1 MKITRLIWLILPGL
15 ITILLA
21 GGQDGSPQQKWYYA
35 KQAMVQ
41 EDYDTALRLYLQVLT
56 HCKKTGDI
64 SGEVNSLEALAI
76 VYKKQHQYRIAKR
89 YCRKSLQTG
98 APTFRAY
105 YLLAQIAYDDGRN
118 FDEARRHCQEGLR
131 RFAGNSDLQHYL
143 EFLQREDAARS
154 TAKVR
159 KTVSRSHTQQ
169 ALSAEERKVVDEM
182 NLARKAPR
190 DYARHLEALRP
201 LYQGEL
207 LKLPGQVPER
217 THEGVKALDE
227 AIAYLKSAP
236 ARPPLK
242 IADGMSRAARDH
254 AHDQGKSGK
263 TGHIGG
269 DESRPYERLERYGN
283 WEGLSGENI
292 AYGDDTA
299 RMIVI
304 KLIID
309 DGVPSRGQRDNIF
322 SPEFQVC
329 GVAIGPH
336 PVYRTM
342 CVITYASGYS
352 EE

>member
-15 ITILLA
+15 ITVLLA
-21 GGQDGSPQQKWYYA
+21 GGQDGSPQQKWHYA
-35 KQAMVQ
+35 KQAMAQ

-56 HCKKTGDI
+56 HCRKTGDL

-76 VYKKQHQYRIAKR
+76 VYKKQQQYRIAKR

-105 YLLAQIAYDDGRN
+105 YLLAQIAYEDERN
-118 FDEARRHCQEGLR
+118 FDEALRHCQEGLR
-131 RFAGNSDLQHYL
+131 KFRNNGDLLNYL
-143 EFLQREDAARS
+143 AFLKREEATENPS
-154 TAKVR
+154 KVR

-169 ALSAEERKVVDEM
+169 ALSEEERRVVEEM
-182 NLARKAPR
+182 NLARKDPGA
-190 DYARHLEALRP
+190 YARHLEALRP
-201 LYQGEL
+201 LYHGEL

-217 THEGVKALDE
+217 THEGVRALDE
-227 AIAYLKSAP
+227 AVAYLKSARP
-236 ARPPLK
+236 LPPLK
-242 IADGMSRAARDH
+242 IADGMSQAARDH
-254 AHDQGKSGK
+254 VNDQSRSGK

-309 DGVPSRGQRDNIF
+309 DGVPSRGHRDNIF
-322 SPEFQVC
+322 SPEFRVC